1 LFEIFE
7 FGKEER
13 DKRWQ
18 QVRNSMR
25 KRGIGAL
32 IIWGFAGYNSAECAN
47 FRYLSNMATYGN
59 LSYPGYLIFPL
70 EDEPTIIGFA
80 KMPAADSLWIKD
92 IRGKFPS
99 YSKAIIDRLNE
110 LRVEKASIGIISYKG
125 IDAEEGFPYATFMAL
140 KEGLPEAQF
149 QDAVDILDDTRR
161 IKSDAE
167 IRCLELGCEAANE
180 ATKAILATAR
190 AGVRNCEVVA
200 KILEALTRNGCE
212 TDSLFLYGSGKEY
225 VDSGKGVFL
234 YPRYLRTLEKGDI
247 IHMEYDAKYNG
258 YTAQQNQMFAVG
270 KPSKEW
276 LDITKVDVMAYENG
290 LKVLK
295 PGVTLGELNKAFL
308 SVIMDAGYV
317 NERPGFHG
325 LGLSTERPPG
335 GGVAGAPCVPSDS
348 FKMLPGMVL
357 ELEPHTMSKD
367 RKYNATLGCPVL
379 VTETGNRPLN
389 KAKVELRICE

>member
-13 DKRWQ
+13 DRRWKL
-18 QVRNSMR
+18 VRSVM
-25 KRGIGAL
+25 KQRGINAL

-80 KMPAADSLWIKD
+80 KMPTAENLWIKD
-92 IRGKFPS
+92 IRSKFPS
-99 YSKAIIDRLNE
+99 YSKAIINRLKE
-110 LRVEKASIGIISYKG
+110 LHLEKSNIGVISFIG
-125 IDAEEGFPYATFMAL
+125 NDAESAFPYATFMAL
-140 KEGLPEAQF
+140 KEGLPAAQF
-149 QDAVDILDDTRR
+149 QDTADILNDARR
-161 IKSDAE
+161 IKSDGE
-167 IRCLELGCEAANE
+167 IHCLELGCAAASEAMQAV
-180 ATKAILATAR
+180 IDTAR
-190 AGVRNCEVVA
+190 AGVRDCEVVA
-200 KILEALTRNGCE
+200 KILEVLTRNGCE

-225 VDSGKGVFL
+225 VDAGKGVFL
-234 YPRYLRTLEKGDI
+234 YPRYLRLLEKGDI
-247 IHMEYDAKYNG
+247 IHMEFDAKYNG
-258 YTAQQNQMFAVG
+258 YVAQHNQMFAVG

-295 PGVTLGELNKAFL
+295 PGLTLGELNKTLL
-308 SVIMDAGYV
+308 SVIMEAGYV

-335 GGVAGAPCVPSDS
+335 AGAAGSPCVPSES
-348 FKMLPGMVL
+348 FRLLPGMVL

-367 RKYNATLGCPVL
+367 RKYNATLGCPIL
-379 VTETGNRPLN
+379 VTETGCRPLN
-389 KAKVELRICE
+389 KTKIGLKICG